1 MSAKYIYHWLHLLF
15 GSTVAGDIFQEKL
28 YRVLKSV
35 PSTTGTTHEVLC
47 HGNAYIYI
55 YIYIYIAHKHDL
67 TVSIQIQL
75 SCVFFCGQYFN
86 LGLSPVF
93 KYKAFPGSHGA
104 KKHYW
109 FVLFW
114 ARVLLSDGP
123 GPKHLRLKKA
133 LLFIIL
139 QMQLIGI
146 FFCYF
151 FVLTQATGTQIVC
164 AKMMSL
170 DTIFCRGNKSSSH
183 SLACFCHKKQKI
195 YHLHFAIVKKILAWL
210 IGRSNLGSITSHCS
224 GNDPPLLPPKRDG
237 HLGLLL
243 LISTNQIDHYL
254 LNCSNYFFWSSFQTA
269 DAKVLLGGGGA
280 SL

>member
-1 MSAKYIYHWLHLLF
+1 MTSCAM
-15 GSTVAGDIFQEKL
+15 AM
-28 YRVLKSV
+28 R
-35 PSTTGTTHEVLC
+35 
-47 HGNAYIYI
+47 I
-55 YIYIYIAHKHDL
+55 YIYIYIAHKRDL
-67 TVSIQIQL
+67 TVSIQIQS
-75 SCVFFCGQYFN
+75 SCVVFCGQYFN

-123 GPKHLRLKKA
+123 GPKPLRLKKA

-146 FFCYF
+146 FFCYC

-164 AKMMSL
+164 AKMMLL

-183 SLACFCHKKQKI
+183 SLARFCHKKQKI
-195 YHLHFAIVKKILAWL
+195 YHLHFAIVKK
-210 IGRSNLGSITSHCS
+210 
-224 GNDPPLLPPKRDG
+224 
-237 HLGLLL
+237 
-243 LISTNQIDHYL
+243 
-254 LNCSNYFFWSSFQTA
+254 F
-269 DAKVLLGGGGA
+269 
-280 SL
+280 